1 LIAAPVPSFRQ
12 FLGVQVVD
20 LFGPPSVTKQ
30 RSKRPKLQ
38 AGSSRG
44 SMGAADK
51 AAMQAELRPCLRL
64 LKDLLRNPLAWPF
77 AKPVDPV
84 AYPDYYTVVT
94 DPIDL
99 GTIQKRLESGECEG
113 RDEFAAEVRRVWSN
127 CFLYNAEGTD
137 VHRMATQLQAIF
149 EQKFSALPTPVDT
162 AAEDQMK
169 QMRKQMKMMQRQM
182 LMMQEMQQSTLSAGM
197 GMNMGVPAAVQPPP
211 SAAKRAGA
219 TGGRKAR
226 QSSQFP
232 MVSAANQLT
241 QHNHNQDRE
250 MTFEEKSSLSSSI
263 NKLTSNNLG
272 RVVQIIRTSMPS
284 LGAGSDEIEVDINA
298 LDNATLW
305 RLHRFVDSCR
315 ASKRR
320 PKKAPT
326 VTASERLQAIQ
337 QAQAGAEQHLSEI
350 TAGLRSLEGGG
361 DGGGGGGNGSGGG
374 GAGIAFA
381 PMDRDDDSP
390 SDSDS
395 DGGNALGISHAQNG
409 GGGSAFYADFRNSQL
424 QRERERQEAE
434 RRQQDAARAAEERAR
449 QRAATIERERA
460 AERARHADDNGE
472 IDMLG
477 QSSAMADFESDAMG
491 FGIDPYGN
499 L

>member
-1 LIAAPVPSFRQ
+1 MISPWCRLRYGRGTNVLHTSRLVLSARSSD
-12 FLGVQVVD
+12 GC
-20 LFGPPSVTKQ
+20 LFGIPGHHHRRPHRRRCIDLSRWLSVT
-30 RSKRPKLQ
+30 STFVW
-38 AGSSRG
+38 
-44 SMGAADK
+44 
-51 AAMQAELRPCLRL
+51 C
-64 LKDLLRNPLAWPF
+64 
-77 AKPVDPV
+77 
-84 AYPDYYTVVT
+84 
-94 DPIDL
+94 I
-99 GTIQKRLESGECEG
+99 ECHFDF
-113 RDEFAAEVRRVWSN
+113 R
-127 CFLYNAEGTD
+127 
-137 VHRMATQLQAIF
+137 
-149 EQKFSALPTPVDT
+149 
-162 AAEDQMK
+162 
-169 QMRKQMKMMQRQM
+169 
-182 LMMQEMQQSTLSAGM
+182 LSA
-197 GMNMGVPAAVQPPP
+197 ASPP
-211 SAAKRAGA
+211 RAC
-219 TGGRKAR
+219 
-226 QSSQFP
+226 SQ
-232 MVSAANQLT
+232 
-241 QHNHNQDRE
+241 
-250 MTFEEKSSLSSSI
+250 
-263 NKLTSNNLG
+263 
-272 RVVQIIRTSMPS
+272 
-284 LGAGSDEIEVDINA
+284 
-298 LDNATLW
+298 
-305 RLHRFVDSCR
+305 
-315 ASKRR
+315 